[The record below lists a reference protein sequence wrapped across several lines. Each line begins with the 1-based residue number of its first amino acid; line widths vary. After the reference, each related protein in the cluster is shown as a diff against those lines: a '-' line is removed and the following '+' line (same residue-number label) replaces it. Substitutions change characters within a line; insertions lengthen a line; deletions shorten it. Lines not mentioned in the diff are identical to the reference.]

1 MLRLLPVLAAT
12 KLRDRVKATYG
23 NPSDYYRR
31 SRYVIQGQWVVVLPI
46 GVAPPRSYAPYTV
59 SLTAM

>member
-12 KLRDRVKATYG
+12 KWRDRVKATYG
-23 NPSDYYRR
+23 NPCDYHRH
-31 SRYVIQGQWVVVLPI
+31 SRFCFEAQRVVVLPI

-59 SLTAM
+59 SLTTM

>member
-31 SRYVIQGQWVVVLPI
+31 SRYVIEGQWVVVLPI
-46 GVAPPRSYAPYTV
+46 GVAPPRS
-59 SLTAM
+59 

>member
-1 MLRLLPVLAAT
+1 MEIVLIIIGALA
-12 KLRDRVKATYG
+12 
-23 NPSDYYRR
+23 
-31 SRYVIQGQWVVVLPI
+31 IIEGQWVVVLPI